1 MSKDRNQHNGRNH
14 HNGQQQNHHKTSQ
27 QQPATNLSDA
37 EAYEIEIKA
46 LAAEVQKLEDSV
58 SRGARVKKTAK
69 IAGANALRAVN
80 AAGYALSGT
89 GGLLAG
95 SIGAAAVIGAPAVP
109 EPTLGQVTALL
120 GAAASTGAAV
130 GVGYHKT
137 VGKRLAQAA
146 RNIQEKAA
154 IPALEKAKQLEAQRE
169 EALSLQKYGLSFE
182 TYLTSV
188 APCTPQGLKDM
199 EAAHVQR
206 KEEYTQRL
214 QQDTA
219 IRDAVR
225 ARQQEA
231 LKARQ
236 PKTTVGMDPDAQ
248 ARDQARDALKQSLM
262 AQAANTPDPDDKM
275 SRIRGMQPEQVKER

>member
-1 MSKDRNQHNGRNH
+1 
-14 HNGQQQNHHKTSQ
+14 
-27 QQPATNLSDA
+27 
-37 EAYEIEIKA
+37 
-46 LAAEVQKLEDSV
+46 
-58 SRGARVKKTAK
+58 
-69 IAGANALRAVN
+69 
-80 AAGYALSGT
+80 
-89 GGLLAG
+89 
-95 SIGAAAVIGAPAVP
+95 
-109 EPTLGQVTALL
+109 
-120 GAAASTGAAV
+120 
-130 GVGYHKT
+130 
-137 VGKRLAQAA
+137 
-146 RNIQEKAA
+146 
-154 IPALEKAKQLEAQRE
+154 
-169 EALSLQKYGLSFE
+169 
-182 TYLTSV
+182 
-188 APCTPQGLKDM
+188 M

>member
-14 HNGQQQNHHKTSQ
+14 HNGHQQNNQKAS

-89 GGLLAG
+89 GGFMAG
-95 SIGAAAVIGAPAVP
+95 TIGAAAVVGAPAVP
-109 EPTLGQVTALL
+109 EPTLAQVGTLL
-120 GAAASTGAAV
+120 GMAASTGAVV

-137 VGKRLAQAA
+137 VGKRLAQTA

-154 IPALEKAKQLEAQRE
+154 IPALEKAKQLENQRE

-199 EAAHVQR
+199 EATHAQR
-206 KEEYTQRL
+206 KEEYTHRL

-231 LKARQ
+231 LKTRQ
-236 PKTTVGMDPDAQ
+236 PKTNVGMDPDAQ
-248 ARDQARDALKQSLM
+248 ARDQARAALRRDTAEAPADTMLRLRS
-262 AQAANTPDPDDKM
+262 T
-275 SRIRGMQPEQVKER
+275 QPEQVQER